1 MARRKSIYRTSAG
14 QTVDFGAML
23 AQNETVPAL
32 GNMNVNAR
40 GDEIASDG
48 TIIKT
53 RDEIQKEYNKLN
65 TMVPSDDAI
74 PEGAG
79 VNAIE
84 EDDWKDWEPP
94 VTTQSDTKAETR
106 SYIVPPQEE
115 QPTEQAQP
123 KKQSVAQM
131 VEANPDKVI
140 DKTTQAQTPVG
151 GFAKV
156 VAERKVVTDTN
167 IKTQEQEIKDNEG
180 VKRL

>member
-1 MARRKSIYRTSAG
+1 MAKRKSIYRTSAG

-48 TIIKT
+48 TIVKT

-74 PEGAG
+74 PEGTD
-79 VNAIE
+79 VNSIQ

-94 VTTQSDTKAETR
+94 APTKTKTETR
-106 SYIVPPQEE
+106 SYIVQPEE
-115 QPTEQAQP
+115 LEP
-123 KKQSVAQM
+123 KKQNVGQM
-131 VEANPDKVI
+131 VEENPDKVI
-140 DKTTQAQTPVG
+140 DKTAQAQAPVG

-156 VAERKVVTDTN
+156 VAERKVVADTN
-167 IKTQEQEIKDNEG
+167 IKTKAQEIKDSKG